1 MWNTRGKGSLCLD
14 GYAFHQQQRNKQC
27 SVLIPE
33 PLHPVNPFP
42 LTDTKDT
49 NTPPSRSAH
58 SNQPAMSTS
67 LRAISQGPVRHT
79 PRLSISNAL
88 HSLRDRAVR
97 YRDHL
102 VHTPTH
108 IRLPG
113 PGPLNRHRPPFP
125 DAANK
130 ARSLESAAAAAIVN
144 RSIRYPNG

>member
-79 PRLSISNAL
+79 LRLSISNAL

-102 VHTPTH
+102 VTTSYIHPHTS
-108 IRLPG
+108 
-113 PGPLNRHRPPFP
+113 NFP
-125 DAANK
+125 DRDRLIDIDPHFPTPQTRPVAWSQQQPP
-130 ARSLESAAAAAIVN
+130 RS
-144 RSIRYPNG
+144 

>member
-27 SVLIPE
+27 SVLI
-33 PLHPVNPFP
+33 
-42 LTDTKDT
+42 TDTKDT